1 MNPELY
7 LRLLAVAEMVLREIL
22 ASLGDGKPIMSQMGR

>member
-7 LRLLAVAEMVLREIL
+7 LRLLAEAEMVLRELL
-22 ASLGDGKPIMSQMGR
+22 AGFPRVEMGR